1 MVKRFSLGVVIALV
15 LTMLVGAQA
24 VWAAPNESGRVH
36 IVRWGETLSGIA
48 VRYRVSMWAIAR
60 ANGIANP
67 SRIFAGQRLV
77 IPAGGR
83 PGPIPWSGRVHTVRY
98 GETLSGI
105 ACRYGVSVWSIAH
118 VNGIANPNYIF
129 AGQRLVLPAA

>member
-1 MVKRFSLGVVIALV
+1 MLKRFSLGVVIALV
-15 LTMLVGAQA
+15 LTMLIGAQA
-24 VWAAPNESGRVH
+24 VWAAPNEIGPVH
-36 IVRWGETLSGIA
+36 IVRCGETLSGIA
-48 VRYRVSMWAIAR
+48 VRYGVSMWAIAR

-77 IPAGGR
+77 IPTWR
-83 PGPIPWSGRVHTVRY
+83 PAPIPWSGRVHTVRY

-105 ACRYGVSVWSIAH
+105 AYRYGVSVWSIAH
-118 VNGIANPNYIF
+118 VNGIANPNFIF